1 MKAMVGNGCQVGGGI
16 AMGSLAEAGVV
27 VGIVLGLFGS
37 VFSVVQFFY
46 GRKRDRHADA
56 QRKRDLEREELKEK
70 QREKQ
75 EESRAREAERKE
87 RMEDMKLIFLDKDIP
102 RKTREPFFEE
112 FVRLGGNGL
121 YARMWLEEG
130 AKLGEV

>member
-1 MKAMVGNGCQVGGGI
+1 MAG
-16 AMGSLAEAGVV
+16 LTEAGII

-46 GRKRDRHADA
+46 GRKKDRL
-56 QRKRDLEREELKEK
+56 QLEREE
-70 QREKQ
+70 
-75 EESRAREAERKE
+75 RKD

-130 AKLGEV
+130 AKLGE

>member
-1 MKAMVGNGCQVGGGI
+1 MV
-16 AMGSLAEAGVV
+16 SLTETGVI

-46 GRKRDRHADA
+46 GRKKDRL
-56 QRKRDLEREELKEK
+56 QSEREKFLLEEQLKREDRLLKE
-70 QREKQ
+70 REK
-75 EESRAREAERKE
+75 REERKD

-130 AKLGEV
+130 AKLGE

>member
-1 MKAMVGNGCQVGGGI
+1 VVERGRYVERGVI
-16 AMGSLAEAGVV
+16 MGSLAEVGVV

-46 GRKRDRHADA
+46 GKKRDRLADA

-75 EESRAREAERKE
+75 EESRAREVERKE
-87 RMEDMKLIFLDKDIP
+87 RMEDMKLIFLDKDISRDI
-102 RKTREPFFEE
+102 RKPFFEE

-121 YARMWLEEG
+121 YARMWLKEG
-130 AKLGEV
+130 KEFGEV

>member
-1 MKAMVGNGCQVGGGI
+1 MFLEGYVMVSPTE
-16 AMGSLAEAGVV
+16 MGVI

-46 GRKRDRHADA
+46 GRKKDRL
-56 QRKRDLEREELKEK
+56 QSEREDRLLKE
-70 QREKQ
+70 REKHERSLL
-75 EESRAREAERKE
+75 EEQLKREERKD
-87 RMEDMKLIFLDKDIP
+87 RMEDMKLIFLDKDIS

-130 AKLGEV
+130 AKLGE

>member
-1 MKAMVGNGCQVGGGI
+1 MVSLTE
-16 AMGSLAEAGVV
+16 MGVI

-46 GRKRDRHADA
+46 GRKKDRLQSERED
-56 QRKRDLEREELKEK
+56 RLLKEREEHEKSLLAEQLK
-70 QREKQ
+70 R
-75 EESRAREAERKE
+75 EESLLERQLKREERKD

-130 AKLGEV
+130 AKLGE

>member
-1 MKAMVGNGCQVGGGI
+1 
-16 AMGSLAEAGVV
+16 MGSLAEAGVA

-46 GRKRDRHADA
+46 GRKRDRLTDA
-56 QRKRDLEREELKEK
+56 QRKRDLEREE
-70 QREKQ
+70 RFH
-75 EESRAREAERKE
+75 
-87 RMEDMKLIFLDKDIP
+87 RMEDMKIIFLDKDIP

-130 AKLGEV
+130 AKLGEG

>member
-1 MKAMVGNGCQVGGGI
+1 MFLEGYVMVSLTE
-16 AMGSLAEAGVV
+16 MGVI

-46 GRKRDRHADA
+46 GKKKDRL
-56 QRKRDLEREELKEK
+56 QFEREE
-70 QREKQ
+70 
-75 EESRAREAERKE
+75 RKD

-130 AKLGEV
+130 AKLGE